1 VDSLQCFSKTYQLA
15 IEEQTAHLKR
25 EAEVARQF
33 FLPKNLPK
41 SVMVGDRS
49 AFLSPIDSFDLDL
62 SSEEVLSYN
71 EDTDSMSTDAVS
83 DKGLSNYELSSV
95 LSLSTSVHSMSDC

>member
-25 EAEVARQF
+25 EAEVARRF
-33 FLPKNLPK
+33 FLPRNLPK

-49 AFLSPIDSFDLDL
+49 AALSPLDSFDLDL
-62 SSEEVLSYN
+62 SSEDAWSYN
-71 EDTDSMSTDAVS
+71 EDTDSKSTDAVS
-83 DKGLSNYELSSV
+83 DIGLSSY
-95 LSLSTSVHSMSDC
+95 